1 MRSNAVEHFVHEV
14 QCVVDRFRQEYS
26 MNYAELVG
34 SLEFIKAD
42 LMQESH
48 IDEDEEAEDDE
59 DLPE

>member
-48 IDEDEEAEDDE
+48 IDEDE
-59 DLPE
+59 